1 MNMAEENKAT
11 PLRRQIE
18 LFVKYID
25 RDPVLPQ
32 QIARYL
38 DPLKDSLIG
47 GDGSEYFLEQALNAA
62 MKRWNDKRDYF
73 QVSSIDGLSYYQNG
87 SRVTKDQD
95 LLLIDLHEMASTV
108 GNALEWHALEYTR
121 RNTSMRYRQDAVP
134 QVTALHGSID
144 DENSRRNVRSIPTFQ
159 RDEITPF
166 NVQLETLIE
175 IYNNNPT
182 FRLYGHSEL
191 QLLERLQSGD
201 ETVSIDKAEGFLRRA
216 INSAFAMTDPNVNY
230 HQITRKFDRSGF
242 FYRIDM
248 ANMWDSYEG
257 PSGGGFSTL
266 LGTAIKKPEGLH
278 WQALE
283 WFKRND
289 FASYRSAMSGCPREE
304 FKDSSPDVSNYRYN
318 PEAARQMKTNRF
330 PYL

>member
-1 MNMAEENKAT
+1 MAEENT
-11 PLRRQIE
+11 VVPLQRQID

-32 QIARYL
+32 QIARQL
-38 DPLKDSLIG
+38 DPLRDALRN
-47 GDGSEYFLEQALNAA
+47 GDDSEYLLEQALNAA

-73 QVSSIDGLSYYQNG
+73 QVCSIEGLSYYQNG
-87 SRVTKDQD
+87 ARVNKDQD

-121 RNTSMRYRQDAVP
+121 RNTSNRYRHEAVP
-134 QVTALHGSID
+134 QVTTLQDGDSD
-144 DENSRRNVRSIPTFQ
+144 DVTARRNVRSVPTFQ

-175 IYNNNPT
+175 IYDRSAKFT
-182 FRLYGHSEL
+182 VYGRVHRE
-191 QLLERLQSGD
+191 QLERLQDGD
-201 ETVSIDKAEGFLRRA
+201 EKIGTDQAEEILREA
-216 INSAFAMTDPNVNY
+216 INSAFAMTNPNVNY
-230 HQITRKFDRSGF
+230 HHITRKFGRSGF
-242 FYRIDM
+242 TYRIDM
-248 ANMWDSYEG
+248 ENMWDSYEG
-257 PSGGGFSTL
+257 RPGGGFGTL
-266 LGTAIKKPEGLH
+266 LESAIKKPEGLH

-289 FASYRSAMSGCPREE
+289 HASFRSAMSGRPREE
-304 FKDSSPDVSNYRYN
+304 FKNASPDVANYRYD
-318 PEAARQMKTNRF
+318 PEAASQMKTSRF